1 MPSNINIE
9 NQIIDSR
16 MPCLL
21 KPVIIKKN
29 LKSQMM
35 LYLKIEKNIAIN

>member
-21 KPVIIKKN
+21 KPVIMKKQ
-29 LKSQMM
+29 KSQAM
-35 LYLKIEKNIAIN
+35 LYLKIENKYSY